1 MQVKQDTTIAQFVF
15 DHDPAL
21 DLPVLVNEL
30 DQALQKS
37 GAGQR
42 RITWDCDDLALID
55 VDDARF
61 ALSYADAETGA
72 GAPQRSLMI
81 SVGPTPGIDGDFDS
95 ERHSDLCHGIAE
107 RLRLRFAP
115 EHTVWH
121 NVKGP
126 VTPDLIDDL
135 FDRLP
140 EFDATPKRPSD
151 LRSAPARALRAFP
164 EADLSEPV
172 SFAEKAQAV
181 KAAKAERARALE
193 TQKVRAGDDEP
204 ANTIPPILRPP
215 RTELGRVRA
224 ALYPEAETA
233 KPVETRMR
241 LAAHTMD
248 TTLMLVFL
256 PAGAAMLTYSL
267 LKGGNVNASARMMAI
282 TCTVL
287 GLTQLSPWANEVLRF
302 I

>member
-1 MQVKQDTTIAQFVF
+1 MPLAQETTIAQFLF

-21 DLPVLVNEL
+21 DLPQLVNEL
-30 DQALQKS
+30 DMALQKS
-37 GAGQR
+37 GSGTR

-55 VDDARF
+55 VDEARF
-61 ALSYADAETGA
+61 ALSYADSG
-72 GAPQRSLMI
+72 PDMSRRSLMI
-81 SVGPTPGIDGDFDS
+81 SVGPTPGADGSFDG
-95 ERHSDLCHGIAE
+95 ERHSALCHSIAE
-107 RLRLRFAP
+107 RLRERFAP
-115 EHTVWH
+115 EQTLWH

-126 VTPDLIDDL
+126 VTADLIDDL

-140 EFDATPKRPSD
+140 EFEATPKRPID
-151 LRSAPARALRAFP
+151 LRSDPARAIRAFP
-164 EADLSEPV
+164 EAEAAEPV

-181 KAAKAERARALE
+181 KAAKAERARLLE
-193 TQKVRAGDDEP
+193 AQKKAKPAKDAEA

-224 ALYPEAETA
+224 ALYPDAETE
-233 KPVETRMR
+233 KPQETRMR

-256 PAGAAMLTYSL
+256 PAGAAMLTYSV

-287 GLTQLSPWANEVLRF
+287 GLTQLSPWASEVLRF

>member
-1 MQVKQDTTIAQFVF
+1 MQITQDTTIAQFVF

-21 DLPVLVNEL
+21 DLPRLVGEL
-30 DQALQKS
+30 DTALQKS

-42 RITWDCDDLALID
+42 RITWDCDDLAFID

-61 ALSYADAETGA
+61 ALGYADATGKDDR
-72 GAPQRSLMI
+72 RSLMV
-81 SVGPTPGIDGDFDS
+81 SVGPPPDGSADFDGD
-95 ERHSDLCHGIAE
+95 RHAALCQSIAA
-107 RLRLRFAP
+107 RLRDRFAP

-126 VTPDLIDDL
+126 VTTDLIDDL

-140 EFDATPKRPSD
+140 EFDATPKRPND
-151 LRSAPARALRAFP
+151 LRSAPARAIRAFP
-164 EADLSEPV
+164 EAERAEPV

-181 KAAKAERARALE
+181 KAAKAERARAME
-193 TQKVRAGDDEP
+193 AQKRAEDIPEP

-224 ALYPEAETA
+224 ALYPEAETE
-233 KPVETRMR
+233 KPPETRMR
-241 LAAHTMD
+241 IAAHTMD

-267 LKGGNVNASARMMAI
+267 LKGGNVNASARMMAL

-287 GLTQLSPWANEVLRF
+287 GLSQFSPWATEVLRF

>member
-1 MQVKQDTTIAQFVF
+1 MQLTSGTTIAQFLF

-21 DLPVLVNEL
+21 DLPRLVGEL
-30 DQALQKS
+30 DTALQKS

-42 RITWDCDDLALID
+42 RITWDCDDLAFID

-61 ALSYADAETGA
+61 ALGYADAASGMDR
-72 GAPQRSLMI
+72 RSLMV
-81 SVGPTPGIDGDFDS
+81 SVGPPPGLDGDFDTG
-95 ERHSDLCHGIAE
+95 RHASLCQSIAA
-107 RLRLRFAP
+107 RLRDRFEP

-121 NVKGP
+121 SVKGP
-126 VTPDLIDDL
+126 VTTDLIDDL

-140 EFDATPKRPSD
+140 EFDATPKRPND

-164 EADLSEPV
+164 EADRSEPV

-181 KAAKAERARALE
+181 KAAKAERARAIE
-193 TQKVRAGDDEP
+193 AQKHASGIPEA

-224 ALYPEAETA
+224 ALYPEAEA
-233 KPVETRMR
+233 EKPQDLRMR
-241 LAAHTMD
+241 IAAHTMD

-256 PAGAAMLTYSL
+256 PAGAAMLTYSV
-267 LKGGNVNASARMMAI
+267 LKGGNVNASARMMAM

-287 GLTQLSPWANEVLRF
+287 GLSQFSPWAAGVLRF